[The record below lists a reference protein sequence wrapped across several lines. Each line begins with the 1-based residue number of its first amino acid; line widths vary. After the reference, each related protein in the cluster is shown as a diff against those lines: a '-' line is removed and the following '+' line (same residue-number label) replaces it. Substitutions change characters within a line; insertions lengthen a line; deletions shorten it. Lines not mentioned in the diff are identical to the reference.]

1 MGSLPF
7 SGRPRAESREQLTGG
22 RMEHS
27 DGRGGVSLSRTS
39 HSVGDGAAVPG
50 MVP

>member
-1 MGSLPF
+1 
-7 SGRPRAESREQLTGG
+7 
-22 RMEHS
+22 MEHS
-27 DGRGGVSLSRTS
+27 DGSDSASPPRTS